1 MGFEPVSGY
10 STNRTSTVF
19 SDGSN
24 EQRAEFVT
32 TLSDGWTLE
41 SYSTDKSS
49 AVITDGVNKQRAVV
63 TYNLNGGAGGGSS
76 SGTTT
81 ATNVSVNISGMDIIK
96 TANVQAALKELDLA
110 VKDLQDSVS
119 ILATSVELSN
129 EFGQSTVVLLDE
141 LTSIEID
148 GRPSYKE
155 PGATVYAE
163 NGSVGI
169 ISTLDTANGT
179 ANVVTISTFNASVA
193 GDNGIKGDYS
203 VTYGIISMP
212 NGVITSP
219 VDNNNLNIPAGIML
233 KAAGASTLTTLA
245 SASTHETISSN
256 DFTLFYADGEFL
268 ECGEV
273 YYSYKE
279 PIENGVEN
287 YQAWFNP
294 TIGKWQFR
302 SNDTGNVWR
311 EAIAT
316 PLCDCIFTN
325 GNITRIDFIG
335 YRVLN
340 KQEFATKDDIGNIE
354 AVLDA
359 INGEVL

>member
-1 MGFEPVSGY
+1 MSFEPVSGY

-63 TYNLNGGAGGGSS
+63 TYNLNGGSS
-76 SGTTT
+76 SGATT
-81 ATNVSVNISGMDIIK
+81 AANVSVNLSDMNIIK
-96 TANVQAALKELDLA
+96 TANVQAALKELDLT
-110 VKDLQDSVS
+110 VKDLQDSIS

-179 ANVVTISTFNASVA
+179 ANVVTISTFSASVA

-203 VTYGIISMP
+203 VTYGIINMP

-245 SASTHETISSN
+245 SASTHETISLN

-279 PIENGVEN
+279 PIENGIEN

-294 TIGKWQFR
+294 NIGKWQFR

-340 KQEFATKDDIGNIE
+340 KQEFATKEDIGNIE

-359 INGEVL
+359 INGESI